1 MPAGETLYRGST
13 VKIEKKP
20 DVKESKRNIR
30 KKLKGTIVPK
40 RNKFIFGQPYK
51 VWWYVIGQPKR
62 LKGARAFLREK
73 LGEPPVFGSRM
84 KATSIAENMEA
95 LLENDGFFHSKVV
108 GDTQLKGQYL
118 LTTFDAIIEPQYTIN
133 SIDWVSDSSEI
144 MLDLERE
151 QQHESLLKIGEVYS
165 LDNVSNERARLDLKM
180 KAKGYYYFNPNYLM
194 AYLDSTIGNKK
205 VDVFLNIKAETPD
218 SAKHPYTINSI
229 TLFTDYNLLDKNSDS
244 SKENMELYDGLII
257 KKNEKFTPKL
267 FKRVVTYRANTTYNI
282 TEQNKTLNRFI
293 NLGNFKFVKNQYSR
307 TTDSSGNQRRLDAF
321 YYLSPSKRKSFQGQI
336 DGFSK
341 ENRFIGTLLSL
352 NWRNRNTFKGS
363 ELLAVKTYGGF
374 EVSYADSLKKNN
386 NFRVGMEASI
396 TFPKFVIPFINIKES
411 SFFPPHTRMLLG
423 YEWFR
428 KQGFYTKNVFRT
440 QYEFNWKETI
450 NKEHS
455 FAPLALSY
463 INASNVSEEYLLEGQ
478 NNPAILTNVYSE
490 AILGSFYSYTTNTKN
505 QQARDLWYF
514 NASIDLSGNLAGLIT
529 GAKNTREKTIFNT
542 PFAQYAKGDIELRYL
557 KKISSKLLWA
567 NRMQIGYSQPY
578 NNSNMLPFSK
588 QYIIGGSNS
597 IRGFRIRQLG
607 PGSYL
612 PSLDD
617 QRYFFIIGGDYKFL
631 INTELR
637 IPIIGGLATAVFLD
651 AGNIWT
657 KDTFLFGKAGQ
668 LKKNSLSELAVA
680 GGFGIRYDLKIL
692 LIRMDF
698 GTPMRKPYFPKEER
712 WVLDKIDFSS
722 GAWRRQNL
730 IFNIAIGY
738 PF

>member
-1 MPAGETLYRGST
+1 
-13 VKIEKKP
+13 
-20 DVKESKRNIR
+20 
-30 KKLKGTIVPK
+30 
-40 RNKFIFGQPYK
+40 
-51 VWWYVIGQPKR
+51 
-62 LKGARAFLREK
+62 
-73 LGEPPVFGSRM
+73 
-84 KATSIAENMEA
+84 
-95 LLENDGFFHSKVV
+95 
-108 GDTQLKGQYL
+108 
-118 LTTFDAIIEPQYTIN
+118 
-133 SIDWVSDSSEI
+133 
-144 MLDLERE
+144 
-151 QQHESLLKIGEVYS
+151 VYS